1 MLLKISIHKMAT
13 FIKLEPMR
21 MGDLLKNTEAP
32 ISGKYVPPSR
42 RTASDS
48 VDKIDMGVKNFP
60 SLGAAPK
67 KPGPWG
73 KEPSTAANTGPS
85 LSDKIKE
92 KIRLDALEE
101 EEKARV
107 PESDVWKMTA
117 PQLYAAGWNIL
128 SLGET
133 RDPEDN
139 RLLRTY
145 SYSPHGLSFYDYSY
159 YLSN

>member
-1 MLLKISIHKMAT
+1 MAT

-42 RTASDS
+42 RNASDS
-48 VDKIDMGVKNFP
+48 SDKIDMGVKNFP

-67 KPGPWG
+67 NAGAWG
-73 KEPSTAANTGPS
+73 KEPSTPVKTGPS

-117 PQLYAAGWNIL
+117 PQLHAAGWNIL

-133 RDPEDN
+133 KDSEDS

-145 SYSPHGLSFYDYSY
+145 SYAPDGVSFYDYCY
-159 YLSN
+159 YLTK